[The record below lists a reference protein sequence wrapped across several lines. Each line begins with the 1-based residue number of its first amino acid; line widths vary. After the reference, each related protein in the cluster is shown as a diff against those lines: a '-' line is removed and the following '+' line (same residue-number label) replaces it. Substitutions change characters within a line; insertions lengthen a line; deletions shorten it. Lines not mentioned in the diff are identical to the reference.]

1 MIAFDKLGN
10 YKREAIYFNKSGFC
24 YNKTDKKK
32 KILRLAFAPLFQI
45 LISGES
51 VTADRPIGRSLAYR
65 H

>member
-32 KILRLAFAPLFQI
+32 KYYDSLLH
-45 LISGES
+45 
-51 VTADRPIGRSLAYR
+51 RSSKF
-65 H
+65 